1 MKDTMQSANTR
12 LCRLPLVSRP
22 LLALS
27 ARMRRGYT
35 PVMAMRLLRQI
46 VFLVTLGAFLTAGVT
61 QAVPRAVAPPP
72 SMAMMTM
79 DIASTGTQVPCQEKI
94 PDCMLD
100 LGCIFMVG
108 LPLPSM
114 SAVTQLSLSSV
125 TYWMTSVVHTG
136 LSRKPALNP
145 PISLV

>member
-1 MKDTMQSANTR
+1 MQSATTR
-12 LCRLPLVSRP
+12 LRRLSLLTRP
-22 LLALS
+22 ALALF
-27 ARMRRGYT
+27 ARTRRGYI
-35 PVMAMRLLRQI
+35 PAMVMRLLRQI

-61 QAVPRAVAPPP
+61 QAMPRAVAPPP

-79 DIASTGTQVPCQEKI
+79 DMASDGTPAPCQEKM
-94 PDCMLD
+94 PGCMLD

-108 LPLPSM
+108 LPLPSTP
-114 SAVTQLSLSSV
+114 AVTQLSLSSI
-125 TYWMTSVVHTG
+125 TYWTTSIVHAG